1 MCKSGN
7 EEAERGEKPL
17 LSRSRK
23 GNESPKEATVTN
35 KNSDGKA
42 GE

>member
-1 MCKSGN
+1 MKKK
-7 EEAERGEKPL
+7 ERGEKPL

-23 GNESPKEATVTN
+23 ENENPVISHCPEQL
-35 KNSDGKA
+35 DGKA